1 MLIKNARY
9 YDGDFNIS
17 FADIRIEGDT
27 ITEIGKNL
35 TGDKNIF
42 DATGCTVI
50 PGLIDVHIHGCH
62 GADTSDASV
71 SSLTHMS
78 RFLASRGITS
88 FIPTAISDTAEN
100 QQNMARALDK
110 ASSMPLTGARILGFR
125 AEGSFLSPEKPGTHN
140 VLYLRKPDI
149 DEVLKLN
156 EAAGGKLRII
166 DVAPELDN
174 DFAFTEEAVKRG
186 FIISLGHSNADYDT
200 AMEAYRHGMTDTTHL
215 FNAMSPFLHR
225 SPGVV
230 GAAFDTPLSPFCEII
245 ADGHHVHPAVVR
257 TAVKIIGKDRLV
269 LISDG
274 SPAVG
279 MPDGNYKIG
288 NVDIKVIEGVARC
301 ESGALAGSTVTVA
314 DCLFRITKMGIPFA
328 DALRAA
334 TINPARL
341 IGADQKIG
349 SIEVGKKGDI
359 IALDSDNGVK
369 RVIIGGKPFNRA
381 LAPA

>member
-1 MLIKNARY
+1 M
-9 YDGDFNIS
+9 
-17 FADIRIEGDT
+17 
-27 ITEIGKNL
+27 
-35 TGDKNIF
+35 
-42 DATGCTVI
+42 
-50 PGLIDVHIHGCH
+50 
-62 GADTSDASV
+62 
-71 SSLTHMS
+71 
-78 RFLASRGITS
+78 
-88 FIPTAISDTAEN
+88 
-100 QQNMARALDK
+100 
-110 ASSMPLTGARILGFR
+110 
-125 AEGSFLSPEKPGTHN
+125 
-140 VLYLRKPDI
+140 
-149 DEVLKLN
+149 
-156 EAAGGKLRII
+156 
-166 DVAPELDN
+166 
-174 DFAFTEEAVKRG
+174 
-186 FIISLGHSNADYDT
+186 
-200 AMEAYRHGMTDTTHL
+200 
-215 FNAMSPFLHR
+215 
-225 SPGVV
+225 V

-349 SIEVGKKGDI
+349 SIEVGKTGDR

-381 LAPA
+381 LAPV